1 MNEQK
6 FRAVV
11 EAAVRECDEYLGKDL
26 LGAWNAMVDKITSAA
41 DDWASERY
49 QDGRTQGMGDERK
62 VHFG

>member
-11 EAAVRECDEYLGKDL
+11 EAAVRRVAEGDGEGTSSARFAVDE
-26 LGAWNAMVDKITSAA
+26 ITSAA
-41 DDWASERY
+41 DDYS
-49 QDGRTQGMGDERK
+49 DGHMQGMIDERE